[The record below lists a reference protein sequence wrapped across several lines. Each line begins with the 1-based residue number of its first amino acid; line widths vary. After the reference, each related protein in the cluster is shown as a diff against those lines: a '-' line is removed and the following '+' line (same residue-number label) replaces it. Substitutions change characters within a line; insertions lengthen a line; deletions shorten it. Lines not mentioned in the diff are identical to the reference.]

1 MSAAKRPASRAQAR
15 LPGRLAIAAIL
26 VLAALVPVFG
36 GAYLT
41 TFLFTLLSAY
51 IVAQSWDW
59 LHGEAGYVNLGHY
72 IYFGIGAYAFAL
84 ANVNGLPVIVSF
96 LAAALFTGIAA
107 LALGF
112 PLFRLRG
119 DYFAFATLAL
129 LPLFE
134 LLATNLVAITRGA
147 DGILLPPA
155 TAMIDGIDV
164 KMYAYYV
171 ALAAAVTVFCLSIW
185 ISRTPFGYALKAI
198 RNDEEAAEVVGIR
211 IFPVKLQ
218 AMAYGAMAAAIAGG
232 AYIWSFR
239 YIDPRT
245 VFGLDVALIPVAMAL
260 LGGSGLLWGPLIGT
274 VLLSVGIQFLI
285 VKLTML
291 QFTIIGLAILLI
303 GRFMPGG
310 LLRARFLQR
319 IPLLAPLGQEHHQR
333 IAEPNGVTFDA
344 CEGLPLVEP
353 APAIAPECGKEPA
366 QTPPQRVLLAT
377 RDLTMAFG
385 GNVAVN
391 RINLEI
397 RQGEIVGLIGPNGSG
412 KTTLFNCLSKVYEP
426 VAGDIAF
433 AGRSLRGLRR
443 DTVSR
448 LGIGRTYQ
456 IPRPFGD
463 LTVLE
468 NIAMPLMFRA
478 ENRRG
483 RTAALAEAA
492 RFAAYAG
499 LADKLGE
506 RADRL
511 TLQQRKAVEF
521 ARALACRPRLLLVD
535 EVASGLTPSEVRRF
549 VEHIREVRERY
560 GITVI
565 WVEHIISALTAAVD
579 RLIVLE
585 QGSVIADGPPAAVL
599 ADELVL
605 RTYFGGA
612 LKATA

>member
-1 MSAAKRPASRAQAR
+1 MTPRQR
-15 LPGRLAIAAIL
+15 LTGQLVIAAVL
-26 VLAALVPVFG
+26 VVAALVPVFG

-41 TFLFTLLSAY
+41 TFLATLLYAY
-51 IVAQSWDW
+51 IIAQSWDW

-84 ANVNGLPVIVSF
+84 ANVNGVPVAASF
-96 LAAALFTGIAA
+96 IIAALFTGVMGA
-107 LALGF
+107 LLSF

-134 LLATNLVAITRGA
+134 LLASNLVDITRGS
-147 DGILLPPA
+147 DGILLPPT
-155 TAMIDGIDV
+155 TAMIHGIDV

-171 ALAAAVTVFCLSIW
+171 ALAASVAVFVVSIW
-185 ISRTPFGYALKAI
+185 MSRSAFGYALKAI
-198 RNDEEAAEVVGIR
+198 RNDEQAAEVVGIC

-218 AMAYGAMAAAIAGG
+218 VMTYGAIAAAVAGG

-260 LGGSGLLWGPLIGT
+260 LGGSGLLWGPLIGA
-274 VLLSVGIQFLI
+274 VLLSVGIQLLI
-285 VKLTML
+285 VNLTML

-303 GRFMPGG
+303 GRYMPGG
-310 LLRARFLQR
+310 LLRARWVQCV
-319 IPLLAPLGQEHHQR
+319 PLLAPLGHEHHER
-333 IAEPNGVTFDA
+333 IAATAAAVMPDASGV
-344 CEGLPLVEP
+344 LPLER
-353 APAIAPECGKEPA
+353 IAA
-366 QTPPQRVLLAT
+366 DRSRILLAT

-391 RINLEI
+391 RVNLEV
-397 RQGEIVGLIGPNGSG
+397 REGEILGLIGPNGSG

-426 VAGDIAF
+426 VSGDIMF
-433 AGRSLRGLRR
+433 AGQSLRGLRR

-448 LGIGRTYQ
+448 LRIGRTYQ

-468 NIAMPLMFRA
+468 NVAMPLMFRA
-478 ENRRG
+478 ENRLG
-483 RTAALAEAA
+483 RPQALAEAA
-492 RFAAYAG
+492 HFAAFAG
-499 LADKLGE
+499 LGDKLTE

-535 EVASGLTPSEVRRF
+535 EVASGLTAAEVRRF
-549 VEHIREVRERY
+549 VGHIREVRDAY

-565 WVEHIISALTAAVD
+565 WVEHIISALTQVVD

-585 QGSVIADGPPAAVL
+585 QGSIIADGAAQTVVQN
-599 ADELVL
+599 EHVL

-612 LKATA
+612 ARKEPV

>member
-1 MSAAKRPASRAQAR
+1 MTGPLAAR
-15 LPGRLAIAAIL
+15 LVAIAIL
-26 VLAALVPVFG
+26 IAAALVPLYG

-41 TFLFTLLSAY
+41 TFLFTLLYAY

-72 IYFGIGAYAFAL
+72 IYFGIGAYAFAI
-84 ANVNGLPVIVSF
+84 ANVNGIPVIVSF
-96 LAAALFTGIAA
+96 MIAVAFTG
-107 LALGF
+107 LAGAILSF

-134 LLATNLVAITRGA
+134 LLASNLVPITRGS

-155 TAMIDGIDV
+155 TAMIHGIDV
-164 KMYAYYV
+164 KMFAYYA
-171 ALAAAVTVFCLSIW
+171 ALAGSVAVFLLSLW
-185 ISRTPFGYALKAI
+185 IARTRFGYAMKAI
-198 RNDEEAAEVVGIR
+198 RNDEQAAEVVGIR

-218 AMAYGAMAAAIAGG
+218 AMAYGAMAAAFAGA

-239 YIDPRT
+239 YIEPRT

-260 LGGSGLLWGPLIGT
+260 LGGSGLLWGPLIGAI
-274 VLLSVGIQFLI
+274 LLSVGIQLLI
-285 VKLTML
+285 LNLTML

-310 LLRARFLQR
+310 LLRAGWVQKVPF
-319 IPLLAPLGQEHHQR
+319 LAPLGQEHHER
-333 IAEPNGVTFDA
+333 FA
-344 CEGLPLVEP
+344 
-353 APAIAPECGKEPA
+353 APAIAAAEADAGLPLPKAVPDRA
-366 QTPPQRVLLAT
+366 RTLLKT

-391 RINLEI
+391 RVNLTVRE
-397 RQGEIVGLIGPNGSG
+397 GEIVGLIGPNGSG
-412 KTTLFNCLSKVYEP
+412 KTTLFNCLSKVFEP
-426 VAGDIAF
+426 TGGDIVY
-433 AGRSLRGLRR
+433 AGQSLRGLRR

-463 LTVLE
+463 LTVHE
-468 NIAMPLMFRA
+468 NIAMPMMFRGEHRLTRPQA
-478 ENRRG
+478 ME
-483 RTAALAEAA
+483 EAV
-492 RFAAYAG
+492 RFAAFAG
-499 LADKLGE
+499 LDTKLNE

-535 EVASGLTPSEVRRF
+535 EVASGLTPAELARF
-549 VEHIREVRERY
+549 VANIRTIRDDY

-565 WVEHIISALTAAVD
+565 WVEHIMSALNQVVD
-579 RLIVLE
+579 RIVALE
-585 QGSVIADGPPAAVL
+585 QGSVIADGSAEAVL
-599 ADELVL
+599 KDAHVL
-605 RTYFGGA
+605 RTYFGST
-612 LKATA
+612 LKEPA